1 MHSSVHSLQD
11 PFIFTSYCIHGVTDS
26 QSVCTVLVCQSH
38 CDWGWGNPKEEGI
51 IQALEKSNTYWVRQA
66 GKQLTRLTARLAK
79 TEQR

>member
-1 MHSSVHSLQD
+1 MGGSNKLKDWNHL
-11 PFIFTSYCIHGVTDS
+11 
-26 QSVCTVLVCQSH
+26 SH

-79 TEQR
+79 TEQSLGSHHPG